1 MWHFVWE
8 KYEHHKVTLF
18 LIITSPILFLSSCF
32 TLLCTWYT
40 LSLLLSHRWVWRP
53 RISTFIDLAV
63 QPELA
68 KRAAAYFSVLLLRL
82 RVWKIAMPFFSLHY
96 TSLLICFLSVDSSI
110 SLPLSISL
118 CVSLSL
124 FRSPSIPLCLSLIL
138 SLSVPH
144 ISSHTFF
151 KLFTPLPCF
160 SFTVTAALRADLSG
174 MPINTV
180 EAPLLSGQSAST
192 GRIEKVKLC
201 WSLS

>member
-8 KYEHHKVTLF
+8 KYEHHKLTLF

-53 RISTFIDLAV
+53 RINMFTDLAV

-68 KRAAAYFSVLLLRL
+68 KRAAAYFSALLLRL

-96 TSLLICFLSVDSSI
+96 TSLLICFLSLNSFI

-124 FRSPSIPLCLSLIL
+124 YPPLSVSH
-138 SLSVPH
+138 SLSVC
-144 ISSHTFF
+144 SSYIFSYFF
-151 KLFTPLPCF
+151 LSFHSFALLFIYCH
-160 SFTVTAALRADLSG
+160 
-174 MPINTV
+174 
-180 EAPLLSGQSAST
+180 
-192 GRIEKVKLC
+192 C
-201 WSLS
+201 SLEGWFVRNAH